1 VRPAPA
7 PSRVTTEHDLA
18 RPRPLVVAH
27 RGASADAPEN
37 TLSAVRAAL
46 VRDSDQIEVDVQR
59 SKDGAL
65 VVMHDTTLSRTTNVR
80 ALFPNR
86 APWLVGQFTYAELA
100 RLDAGSWKGPQ
111 FAGEKIPTLEQVV
124 DVVRRSRSGLLLE
137 LKAPALYPGIVREV
151 TTALAQPAG
160 YLHSAIAA
168 GRLVV
173 ESFSREAI
181 WHCKTAEP
189 SIPVG
194 LLGTPSPADLPALA
208 SWVDQVNP
216 GYRAA
221 DAGYVSAVHQAGL
234 RCLVWTVDRPRAMR
248 RAVRAR
254 VDGVITNRPDVLHQV
269 LVERI
274 TAAEGPS

>member
-1 VRPAPA
+1 VRPAP
-7 PSRVTTEHDLA
+7 SSVVKEQN
-18 RPRPLVVAH
+18 RPMPLVVAH

-46 VRDSDQIEVDVQR
+46 VRDSDLIEVDVQR

-65 VVMHDTTLSRTTNVR
+65 VLMHDTTLARTTNAR
-80 ALFPNR
+80 ELFPHR
-86 APWLVGQFTYAELA
+86 GPWLVGQFTYAELS

-111 FAGEKIPTLEQVV
+111 FAGETIPTLEQLVE
-124 DVVRRSRSGLLLE
+124 VVRRSRSGLLLE

-151 TTALAQPAG
+151 TTSLTQQAG
-160 YLHSAIAA
+160 YLHAAATA

-173 ESFSREAI
+173 ESFNEDAIRE
-181 WHCKTAEP
+181 CKDAEP

-194 LLGTPSPADLPALA
+194 LLGTPSPAELPALS

-221 DAGYVSAVHQAGL
+221 SGAYVAEIHRAGL
-234 RCLVWTVDRPRAMR
+234 RSLVWTVDRPGAMR
-248 RAVRAR
+248 RAIRAG
-254 VDGVITNRPDVLHQV
+254 VDGVITNRPDVLHRV
-269 LVERI
+269 LGERVR
-274 TAAEGPS
+274 AVAEPA

>member
-1 VRPAPA
+1 MRPAPA
-7 PSRVTTEHDLA
+7 PSKVTTERNLA

-46 VRDSDQIEVDVQR
+46 ARDSDLIEVDVQR

-65 VVMHDTTLSRTTNVR
+65 VVMHDTTLSRTTNVQ

-86 APWLVGQFTYAELA
+86 GPWLVGQFTYAELA
-100 RLDAGSWKGPQ
+100 RLDAGSWKAPQ

-124 DVVRRSRSGLLLE
+124 DVIRRSRSGLLLE

-151 TTALAQPAG
+151 TAALAQPQG
-160 YLHSAIAA
+160 YLHSAVAA

-173 ESFSREAI
+173 ESFNREAI
-181 WHCKTAEP
+181 WDCKTAEP

-208 SWVDQVNP
+208 RWVDQVNP
-216 GYRAA
+216 GFRSA

-234 RCLVWTVDRPRAMR
+234 RCLVWTVDRRRAMR

-269 LVERI
+269 LGERI
-274 TAAEGPS
+274 RAAEGPS

>member
-1 VRPAPA
+1 VRRAPA
-7 PSRVTTEHDLA
+7 PSNDVTERRRA
-18 RPRPLVVAH
+18 RPTPLVVAH

-46 VRDSDQIEVDVQR
+46 VRDSDLIEVDVQR

-65 VVMHDTTLSRTTNVR
+65 VLMHDTTLSRTTNVR
-80 ALFPNR
+80 KLFPNR
-86 APWLVGQFTYAELA
+86 GPWLVGQFTYAELS
-100 RLDAGSWKGPQ
+100 RLDAGSWKAPQ

-124 DVVRRSRSGLLLE
+124 EVVQGSRSGLLLE
-137 LKAPALYPGIVREV
+137 LKAPALYPGLVREV
-151 TTALAQPAG
+151 TTALAQPTG

-181 WHCKTAEP
+181 AACKNAEP

-194 LLGTPSPADLPALA
+194 LLGTPIPRDLPALA
-208 SWVDQVNP
+208 RWVDQVNP
-216 GYRAA
+216 GYRTA
-221 DAGYVSAVHQAGL
+221 DAAYVASVHRAGL
-234 RCLVWTVDRPRAMR
+234 GCLIWTVDRPGAMR
-248 RAVRAR
+248 RALRAG

-269 LVERI
+269 LGEPI
-274 TAAEGPS
+274 KAAARSA